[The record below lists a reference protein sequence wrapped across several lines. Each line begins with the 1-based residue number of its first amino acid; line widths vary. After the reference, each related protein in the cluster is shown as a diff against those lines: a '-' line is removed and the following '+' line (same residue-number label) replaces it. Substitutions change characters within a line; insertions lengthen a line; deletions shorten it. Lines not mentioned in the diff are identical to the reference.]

1 MGYRFSV
8 VAAVAGA
15 FAIGA
20 TGAYATDPSSGGA
33 PAPSDSGSGGSHV
46 RDKPNNHHV
55 KLPKVLK
62 QIAQC
67 ESGGN
72 PRAVSPSG
80 TYRGKFQ
87 FDMATWRSLGG
98 RGDPAKAPE
107 WQQDKRALRL
117 YRMRGTAPWPN
128 CAP

>member
-1 MGYRFSV
+1 MGYRSSV

-15 FAIGA
+15 LAIGA
-20 TGAYATDPSSGGA
+20 TSAYATDPSSGGA
-33 PAPSDSGSGGSHV
+33 PAPDGTHV

-55 KLPKVLK
+55 RLPRVLK

-72 PRAVSPSG
+72 PRAISPSG
-80 TYRGKFQ
+80 RYRGKFQ
-87 FDMATWRSLGG
+87 FDYATWRSLGG
-98 RGDPAKAPE
+98 RGDPAAAPE
-107 WQQDKRALRL
+107 WQQDKRALKL